1 MLKNNYP
8 YAVIVRYDFDDDMG
22 VYPCKDESQ
31 AKDLLKRFFEAEVA
45 EDKANGH
52 DFEAEISDDGWSA
65 TITNYRR
72 DCSIDHTWWKI
83 GNVYGE
89 GDDFA

>member
-31 AKDLLKRFFEAEVA
+31 AKDLLKRFFEAE
-45 EDKANGH
+45 
-52 DFEAEISDDGWSA
+52 ISDDGWSA

-72 DCSIDHTWWKI
+72 DGSIDHTWWTI